1 MYKKPSH
8 YNYFEQHRLYRDYR
22 DFVLKDEYIKPILY
36 KVGVYELDENKK
48 AHLTEMMALTCDN
61 LEWSIVDGVLYK
73 KEGICPVASCPN
85 CIRRMPMSK
94 YEMLK
99 EGVTGKK
106 RNRFYKIL
114 REKEFSSY
122 SELRAAIEYETE

>member
-1 MYKKPSH
+1 MYKKPDH

-22 DFVLKDEYIKPILY
+22 DFVLKDEYIKPVLY

-61 LEWSIVDGVLYK
+61 LDWAIIDGVLYK
-73 KEGICPVASCPN
+73 KEGTCLVASCPN
-85 CIRRMPMSK
+85 CIRKMPMSK

-99 EGVTGKK
+99 EGATGKK
-106 RNRFYKIL
+106 WPRFYKIL

-122 SELRAAIEYETE
+122 SELRAALEYETE